1 MNRRD
6 FVRSGALGAAV
17 LIAPGALF
25 AQEMKDKPKVEKP
38 PALDPDLVKSFVG
51 AAHADF
57 AKTQE
62 LLKQEPNLLYS
73 MWDWGGGDFE
83 TGLEGAGHVGSKE
96 IAKFLIAQGA
106 RPNIFV
112 LTMLGQ
118 TEIVKAV
125 LETYPELLNSKGPH
139 GYTLLHH
146 AEKGEGDAEELLKYL
161 TDKGLKE
168 KRVMLY

>member
-6 FVRSGALGAAV
+6 FVRAGALGAAV
-17 LIAPGALF
+17 LVAPSVLF
-25 AQEMKDKPKVEKP
+25 AQDTLPKPKVEKP
-38 PALDPDLVKSFVG
+38 PALDPELVKSFVG

-62 LLKQEPNLLYS
+62 LFKQQPNLIYA
-73 MWDWGGGDFE
+73 MWDWGGGDWE
-83 TGLEGAGHVGSKE
+83 TGLEGAGHVGSKD
-96 IAKFLIAQGA
+96 IAKFLIANGA

-112 LTMLGQ
+112 LTMLGH
-118 TEIVKAV
+118 TAIVKAV
-125 LETYPELLNSKGPH
+125 LDAYPELLNSKGPH

-146 AEKGEGDAEELLKYL
+146 AEKGEADSEELLKYL

>member
-1 MNRRD
+1 
-6 FVRSGALGAAV
+6 
-17 LIAPGALF
+17 
-25 AQEMKDKPKVEKP
+25 
-38 PALDPDLVKSFVG
+38 
-51 AAHADF
+51 
-57 AKTQE
+57 
-62 LLKQEPNLLYS
+62 
-73 MWDWGGGDFE
+73 MWDWGGGDWE
-83 TGLEGAGHVGSKE
+83 TGLEGAGHVGSKD
-96 IAKFLIAQGA
+96 IARFLIANGA

-118 TEIVKAV
+118 TAIVKAI

-146 AEKGEGDAEELLKYL
+146 AEKGEEDSEELLKYL